1 MQRAVQEECED
12 STRVREWTTAE
23 KDARHQWCQ
32 RGKANGCQR
41 KQQSQREGKGLVD
54 VEMIVISVR
63 VTVNSRWLTAEHPRG
78 STRLRMERVVWSQQ
92 EEWGLEKVLEV
103 TSTGLTLRTQ
113 EERAEGEHKP
123 FEGAVLMG
131 PGVRGANRKPEE
143 CCATKAKKQQG
154 FQKEMDRSNRAR
166 TRADL
171 IYQPQATCVTIYTSI
186 NQD

>member
-12 STRVREWTTAE
+12 STRMREWTTAE
-23 KDARHQWCQ
+23 KDARHRWCQ

-63 VTVNSRWLTAEHPRG
+63 VTINSRWLTAEHPRG
-78 STRLRMERVVWSQQ
+78 STRLRLERVVWSQQ

-113 EERAEGEHKP
+113 EEKAEGEHTP
-123 FEGAVLMG
+123 FGGAVLMG
-131 PGVRGANRKPEE
+131 TGVRGANRKPEE
-143 CCATKAKKQQG
+143 CCATKAKNSRKKWTEAIGQ
-154 FQKEMDRSNRAR
+154 ELELTS
-166 TRADL
+166 
-171 IYQPQATCVTIYTSI
+171 YTSHRPHVWLFTLQLTKI
-186 NQD
+186 K